1 MQRKWKRNWRKE
13 ALRKVYAGFL
23 AGALLLGGYS
33 TALAAPQGGT
43 VAAGSA
49 TISQNGALTTINQAS
64 QKAIINWNSFN
75 IAKGE
80 TVRFNQPGA
89 AAIALNRVTGNNAS
103 ATTRPGKPACT
114 MPWPCCSG
122 CRSTA
127 AWVARTTQR
136 RACSVNRS
144 PPNWIA
150 CGAAARRTTA
160 AWPSWMALGAVC
172 ASTPLTLPGTAS

>member
-49 TISQNGALTTINQAS
+49 TISQNGTLTTINQAS

-103 ATTRPGKPACT
+103 AIYGTLSANGQ
-114 MPWPCCSG
+114 
-122 CRSTA
+122 
-127 AWVARTTQR
+127 VFL
-136 RACSVNRS
+136 VN
-144 PPNWIA
+144 PNGVLFA
-150 CGAAARRTTA
+150 KGAQVNVGGLA
-160 AWPSWMALGAVC
+160 
-172 ASTPLTLPGTAS
+172 ASTLVFQIRTF